1 MSHGY
6 VTSNALVA
14 LGPTAFTWSTGGTTN
29 RGFLNDGRLDKVA
42 TSGGSSTVTD
52 LVIDM
57 GSAVPLVGFA
67 VLNHSMATWTAP
79 TILVSADNS
88 SGFGSGVAVT
98 TIGSTPVV
106 QTAPNHK
113 DAVFLS
119 SVTYTRQ
126 YWRLRFSD
134 SSART
139 LSLGEVYGIAAVTTL
154 SRKKT
159 YGHSETEEYRL
170 NSIETQTGERRGTFL
185 SGPIRT
191 KKLPFADVQG
201 SERDELMA
209 MWRATYGGASPL
221 LWLEDAGVLHVA
233 REQECILGKL
243 QPSFGWTERDYDL
256 FDATALELRGLAR
269 EVGA

>member
-6 VTSNALVA
+6 VTSNALSA
-14 LGPTAFTWSTGGTTN
+14 LAAASFTWSTGGTTN

-42 TSGGSSTVTD
+42 TSGGSATTTD
-52 LVIDM
+52 LVIDFS
-57 GSAVPLVGFA
+57 GATSVIGFA

-79 TILVSADNS
+79 TVTIVGADDASMTTN
-88 SGFGSGVAVT
+88 AVT
-98 TIGSTPVV
+98 KFGPTSVV
-106 QTAPNHK
+106 RSAPNHK
-113 DAVFLS
+113 DAVFKFGS
-119 SVTYTRQ
+119 SSSRR
-126 YWRLRFSD
+126 YWMLRFVD

-209 MWRATYGGASPL
+209 MWRATYGGALPL
-221 LWLEDAGVLHVA
+221 LWLEDAGTTAVA

-256 FDATALELRGLAR
+256 FDATALELRSLAR

>member
-6 VTSNALVA
+6 VTSNALAAV
-14 LGPTAFTWSTGGTTN
+14 GPTAFTWSTGGTTN

-42 TSGGSSTVTD
+42 TSGGSSSSTD

-57 GSAVPLVGFA
+57 GSATSLVGFA
-67 VLNHSMATWTAP
+67 VLNHSMATWTVP
-79 TILVSADNS
+79 TITIAGADDASITTNVVTKL
-88 SGFGSGVAVT
+88 GGYAVAQ
-98 TIGSTPVV
+98 S
-106 QTAPNHK
+106 APNHK
-113 DAVFLS
+113 DCVFVFS
-119 SVTYTRQ
+119 SASSRR
-126 YWRLRFSD
+126 YWLLRFMD
-134 SSART
+134 SSSRT

-185 SGPIRT
+185 AGPIRT

-221 LWLEDAGVLHVA
+221 LWLEDAGHTGVA